1 MTGSRD
7 LHHVGPSASGSNPGD
22 TRLNSGRPEGEEKS
36 VCKSASDTH
45 REDSE
50 GMDET
55 KSVAFVRITRHNVL
69 CMRVAIKAKWHFHL
83 LGNFN

>member
-1 MTGSRD
+1 M
-7 LHHVGPSASGSNPGD
+7 HHVGPSASGSNPGD

-36 VCKSASDTH
+36 VYESASDTR

-50 GMDET
+50 GMDEK

>member
-1 MTGSRD
+1 M
-7 LHHVGPSASGSNPGD
+7 HHVGPSASGSNPGD

-36 VCKSASDTH
+36 VYKSASDKH

-50 GMDET
+50 GMDVT